1 MEAPSSNW
9 RFGPLHHAAGDV
21 LLGDPLGNHAV
32 VSSGGICGVQV
43 DEFDEFVPW
52 DSISQIDF
60 SCDTTGSR
68 IVSRARDGLAF
79 VLAAAL
85 GDGTPFDPYDP
96 GSLHLTT
103 ITGNTSTWQIDSMES
118 GKYWRPQ
125 VEAAKVFLE
134 MMRTKH
140 SFRAIAEDSAEL
152 HPWLSSAV
160 SHAQRNAQNPAD
172 PTGDSQF

>member
-1 MEAPSSNW
+1 MGAPSSSW
-9 RFGPLHHAAGDV
+9 RFGPLHHAAGEV

-32 VSSGGICGVQV
+32 VSPSGVCGVQV
-43 DEFDEFVPW
+43 DEFDECVPW

-79 VLAAAL
+79 VLAAAV
-85 GDGTPFDPYDP
+85 GDGAPLDPYYP
-96 GSLHLTT
+96 GSLRVTT
-103 ITGNTSTWQIDSMES
+103 LAGETNVWQIDSMES

-134 MMRTKH
+134 MMRTEH
-140 SFRAIAEDSAEL
+140 SFRAIAEL
-152 HPWLSSAV
+152 QPWLRLAV
-160 SHAQRNAQNPAD
+160 SQAQRNAQNPAG
-172 PTGDSQF
+172 PIGDSQF